1 MQKEHILEN
10 MGPDRSR
17 LLETGLGEMCKMLT
31 GFNWLTRTGNIL
43 ISWITINYREWQ
55 NYADQICLKILPYE
69 EIKDS
74 DMNKSR
80 ITHIRGKKI
89 GFIVKYDNFI
99 GHTHKN
105 IKKNLTL

>member
-43 ISWITINYREWQ
+43 ISWITINY
-55 NYADQICLKILPYE
+55 
-69 EIKDS
+69 
-74 DMNKSR
+74 
-80 ITHIRGKKI
+80 
-89 GFIVKYDNFI
+89 
-99 GHTHKN
+99 
-105 IKKNLTL
+105 